1 MAKGSG
7 RLLARI
13 AALALIALL
22 TVPSGLVLQAEPIT
36 PPACMMT
43 GSRVL
48 VEERSALVS
57 VDPVTGARTSFPVRE
72 PRRVVALGASGHAL
86 VADARDRWSL
96 VPVTGGGVVRLAEPV
111 VAALLLG
118 RTATQPPPH
127 WVVEREPMADA
138 IAYRVVERR
147 SGATV
152 TAVSFPR
159 RIELAASA
167 SSPDGRYF
175 VHVQANNVASE
186 VAIVDAR
193 TTRRRT
199 ATLPHDAPL
208 AAFAISLTF
217 SPDRSC
223 LAISME
229 REGGVAPESWAI
241 DLSSDTSAPRP
252 VVWGSVLAWV
262 APGE

>member
-13 AALALIALL
+13 GALALIALL
-22 TVPSGLVLQAEPIT
+22 AAPSGLALQAQPVM
-36 PPACMMT
+36 PPACVMT

-57 VDPVTGARTSFPVRE
+57 VDPVTGARTSLPVHE
-72 PRRVVALGASGHAL
+72 PHRVVALGASGIVL
-86 VADARDRWSL
+86 IEDSWSRWSL
-96 VPVTGGGVVRLAEPV
+96 LAVTGGEVVRLAEPV
-111 VAALLLG
+111 AAALLLS
-118 RTATQPPPH
+118 RAATRPPPR
-127 WVVEREPMADA
+127 WVVERELKADA

-167 SSPDGRYF
+167 SNPDGRYF
-175 VHVQANNVASE
+175 IHVQANNVASE

-193 TTRRRT
+193 TTRRRSV
-199 ATLPHDAPL
+199 TLPHDAPL

-217 SPDRSC
+217 NPDGSC

-229 REGGVAPESWAI
+229 REGGAAPESWAL
-241 DLSSDTSAPRP
+241 DLTSDTSAPRP
-252 VVWGSVLAWV
+252 VDWGSVLAWV
-262 APGE
+262 TPSE

>member
-1 MAKGSG
+1 MS
-7 RLLARI
+7 L
-13 AALALIALL
+13 
-22 TVPSGLVLQAEPIT
+22 
-36 PPACMMT
+36 
-43 GSRVL
+43 
-48 VEERSALVS
+48 
-57 VDPVTGARTSFPVRE
+57 PVRE
-72 PRRVVALGASGHAL
+72 PRRVVALGASG
-86 VADARDRWSL
+86 VVVVEDSRSRWTL

-111 VAALLLG
+111 AAALLLG
-118 RTATQPPPH
+118 QAASRPPPR

-167 SSPDGRYF
+167 SNPDGRYF
-175 VHVQANNVASE
+175 IHVQANNVASE

-193 TTRRRT
+193 TTRRRSV
-199 ATLPHDAPL
+199 TLAHDAPL

-217 SPDRSC
+217 NPDGSC

-229 REGGVAPESWAI
+229 REGGAAPESWAL
-241 DLSSDTSAPRP
+241 DLTSDTSAPRT
-252 VVWGSVLAWV
+252 VDWGSVLAWV